1 MGAEWPDSKTSSRGV
16 LSVGRA
22 IMLALCM
29 LAFSRAAE
37 AAPKSVIDKA
47 DSLYERRYD
56 TKNVY
61 EAIGLL
67 EAVTMAMPGDY
78 DASWRLARIYWFLGD
93 KAASK
98 DKTVL
103 FERSKQ
109 YAEGAVRTNGRLG
122 EGHYWLASSYGSLAM
137 EKGIFTMVF
146 AIPVVRA
153 HIEEC
158 IRIDANDARAHNLYA
173 LFLWRLPGILGGN
186 IGKAI
191 EEASLAVRLEPEN
204 QVFWGVLG
212 GTLEAGGRYAEA
224 RKAFMKVLSSPVRK
238 DDPIED
244 EKFRREAREALARM
258 EGK

>member
-78 DASWRLARIYWFLGD
+78 DASWRLARI
-93 KAASK
+93 
-98 DKTVL
+98 
-103 FERSKQ
+103 
-109 YAEGAVRTNGRLG
+109 
-122 EGHYWLASSYGSLAM
+122 YWLASSYGSLAM